1 MEWVVAIVAI
11 VVGCGTLAK
20 VVPSISKAISQRD
33 SSSHKLQDMRGAIAR
48 LQADI
53 DEIKATL
60 ADIVISLHD
69 RDKMP

>member
-20 VVPSISKAISQRD
+20 VAPSIANAISQRN
-33 SSSHKLQDMRGAIAR
+33 SSHKLQDMSEAIAR
-48 LQADI
+48 LQTDI

-69 RDKMP
+69 RA